1 MVYLPLESNAGDL
14 WTSYH
19 AQIIF
24 TVLRTFPETCGKNLK
39 HSQKHAVKT
48 QLWLP
53 CNKVC
58 ITNYCRGISVEHIII

>member
-48 QLWLP
+48 
-53 CNKVC
+53 
-58 ITNYCRGISVEHIII
+58 